1 MIIAALVLLFNSCLE
16 SNATKLL
23 IVPGNID
30 SHVIYFG
37 RLAETLSQLGYST
50 HLLVASNARIS
61 SDLVKAAAAS
71 TVIGDTGGTS
81 ARVAPFTIERYAVD
95 GNVSFTNSPAMTEVR
110 LV

>member
-1 MIIAALVLLFNSCLE
+1 
-16 SNATKLL
+16 
-23 IVPGNID
+23 
-30 SHVIYFG
+30 
-37 RLAETLSQLGYST
+37 
-50 HLLVASNARIS
+50 
-61 SDLVKAAAAS
+61 VKAAAAS